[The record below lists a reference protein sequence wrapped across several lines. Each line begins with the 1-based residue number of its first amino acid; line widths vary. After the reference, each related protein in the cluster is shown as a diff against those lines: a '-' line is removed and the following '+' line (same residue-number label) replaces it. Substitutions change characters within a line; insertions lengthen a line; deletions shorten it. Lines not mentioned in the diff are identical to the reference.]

1 MVIKTNGQRIKLLK
15 AIELVGVLMAIGA
28 SLYLSVAQQNTDL
41 RLMFGIFLCSSV
53 ILIITTYI
61 LKNYNFLLM
70 SGVYFLINLNG
81 FFSSF

>member
-1 MVIKTNGQRIKLLK
+1 MKLLRF
-15 AIELVGVLMAIGA
+15 IELIGVLMAIGA

-53 ILIITTYI
+53 ILIITTFI